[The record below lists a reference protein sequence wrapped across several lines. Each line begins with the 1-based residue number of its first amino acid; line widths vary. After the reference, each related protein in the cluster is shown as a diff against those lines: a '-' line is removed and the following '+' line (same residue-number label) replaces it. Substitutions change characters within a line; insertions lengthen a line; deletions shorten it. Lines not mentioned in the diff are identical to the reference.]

1 MRRNCG
7 LISCTG
13 QQKRRKTADRLLTIR
28 GEVMVAAVV
37 AVAMVMTA
45 KMLTCHFSAG
55 APAPP
60 LGVSRQD
67 QVLEIL
73 RNFQ

>member
-1 MRRNCG
+1 
-7 LISCTG
+7 
-13 QQKRRKTADRLLTIR
+13 
-28 GEVMVAAVV
+28 MVAAVV

-67 QVLEIL
+67 RVLETL